1 MIYTGIRQLC
11 AMSLLC
17 GAALTLTP
25 QGGAKRVTEI
35 LCTAVLVLTVLSPL
49 KELDLDAYA
58 LSVAKYRET
67 EAELF
72 HKGEEAGERL
82 NRLVIEREYE
92 SYIMDKAKNLG
103 LTITEVQ
110 IEVEWSLDG
119 LWIPYGAEVHVQGDS
134 TTKDDLGRI
143 LRDDLGIPFERQQWY
158 EDG

>member
-49 KELDLDAYA
+49 KELDIDAYA
-58 LSVAKYRET
+58 LSNAKYRET

-72 HKGEEAGERL
+72 RKGEDAGERL

-92 SYIMDKAKNLG
+92 SYIMDKGKNLG
-103 LTITEVQ
+103 LTITKVKIQ
-110 IEVEWSLDG
+110 AEWSLDG
-119 LWIPYGAEVHVQGDS
+119 LWIPYGAEVYVQGNS
-134 TTKDDLGRI
+134 TAKDELGRI
-143 LRDDLGIPFERQQWY
+143 LREDLGIPFERQQWY
-158 EDG
+158 ED